1 MKKYEAE
8 FMLRDGNSCCSQLE
22 LTQKEI
28 DNISSLIE
36 KEKTFTIIGETIL
49 IINMKYVQSVLFTP
63 IDDLKEC
70 DEKCIT

>member
-1 MKKYEAE
+1 MNKYKAE
-8 FMLRDGNSCCSQLE
+8 FILRDGSSCSSQLE

-36 KEKTFTIIGETIL
+36 KETTYTIIGETIL

-63 IDDLKEC
+63 IDNTEVKK
-70 DEKCIT
+70 DE